1 MDGTLNFL
9 YSEIKLIM
17 IKLTDLKEGDIV
29 KVLHDGVE
37 REGTV
42 AEIGRDDNKALINN
56 GIQEFWYSM
65 DQVIPI
71 PITEDRLI
79 NTLGFD
85 KMETEDGVK
94 YMKGPFRIL
103 VHDPGN
109 FTNLEIWYRED
120 RRHFNHPLY
129 VHELQNHHLSM
140 TKVSLEKAPAH

>member
-1 MDGTLNFL
+1 
-9 YSEIKLIM
+9 M

-29 KVLHDGVE
+29 KVLHDEVE

-42 AEIGRDDNKALINN
+42 VQIGRDDNKALINN
-56 GIQEFWYSM
+56 GIQEFWYSL
-65 DQVIPI
+65 DQIIPV
-71 PITEDRLI
+71 PLTEDRLI

-85 KMETEDGVK
+85 KMETETGVK
-94 YMKGPFRIL
+94 YMKGAFRIL

>member
-1 MDGTLNFL
+1 
-9 YSEIKLIM
+9 M

-29 KVLHDGVE
+29 KVLHEGVE

-42 AEIGRDDNKALINN
+42 VQIGRDDNKALINN
-56 GIQEFWYSM
+56 GIQEFWYSI
-65 DQVIPI
+65 DQVIPV

-85 KMETEDGVK
+85 KMETENGTK

-103 VHDPGN
+103 VRDPGN

-120 RRHFNHPLY
+120 RRHFNHPIY
-129 VHELQNHHLSM
+129 IHELQNHHLNM
-140 TKVSLEKAPAH
+140 TKVSLEKVAAH

>member
-1 MDGTLNFL
+1 
-9 YSEIKLIM
+9 M

-29 KVLHDGVE
+29 KVLHEGVE

-42 AEIGRDDNKALINN
+42 VQIGRDDNKALINN
-56 GIQEFWYSM
+56 GIQEFWYSI
-65 DQVIPI
+65 DQVIPV

-85 KMETEDGVK
+85 KMETENGTK

-120 RRHFNHPLY
+120 RRHFNHPIY
-129 VHELQNHHLSM
+129 IHELQNHHLNM
-140 TKVSLEKAPAH
+140 TKVSLEKVAAH